1 MNSDDDDEFRYIR
14 DDTVSD
20 DNYFLAVDIFVS
32 MCLDIMCN
40 CKMTGRITR
49 APRVEYDS
57 VCSSLCVC
65 GIFLDRLRLYR
76 ETEAN
81 VLRCHAQSG
90 TQFCRRPCFGLISLN
105 LMLVYRVCFLRCV
118 QLQFVYVSVCE
129 AEICDFSRTVV
140 TIANV
145 ADFCQPAINSPN
157 CSLPLSLS
165 LVP

>member
-1 MNSDDDDEFRYIR
+1 
-14 DDTVSD
+14 
-20 DNYFLAVDIFVS
+20 
-32 MCLDIMCN
+32 
-40 CKMTGRITR
+40 MTGRITR

-165 LVP
+165 LVPWCSQLVDQSLRCSCVQLLCWYVKCAFISCERCLLCLCLM